1 MFRMYEGE
9 DNYSSIK
16 INSGDNPCV
25 SVTVIPGNSSTLD
38 VTLIKVKLEVDIFWT
53 NGLSEYV
60 NVCLYLYGH
69 LFLAPGILVTSYLLT
84 FALCCIPLV
93 GGLDWRC
100 FLFSPFFCLESR
112 MVSSS

>member
-1 MFRMYEGE
+1 MFRMYEG
-9 DNYSSIK
+9 DDDYFSIK
-16 INSGDNPCV
+16 INSGGNPC
-25 SVTVIPGNSSTLD
+25 VTVIPGNSSTLD

-69 LFLAPGILVTSYLLT
+69 LFLAPGIPVTNYLLT

-93 GGLDWRC
+93 GGLDSRC
-100 FLFSPFFCLESR
+100 FLFSPFFCSESR
-112 MVSSS
+112 MVSSPS